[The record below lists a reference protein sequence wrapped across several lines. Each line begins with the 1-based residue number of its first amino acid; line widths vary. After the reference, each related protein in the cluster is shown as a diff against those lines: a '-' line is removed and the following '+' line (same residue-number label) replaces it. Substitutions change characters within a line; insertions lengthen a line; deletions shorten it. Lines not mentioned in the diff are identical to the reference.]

1 MKEMNETQLRSWR
14 PRRPS
19 AGLKRRIL
27 QLAGE
32 PDVPAAHWLWGCLA
46 PTVACALLTLM
57 MFNHGSDGLA
67 QRPAISV
74 ILSDQTSAA
83 YATDGERT
91 EQNHLAAVTFDSTNR
106 SNFRSIIH
114 FTPTTNLSN

>member
-1 MKEMNETQLRSWR
+1 MTVSQLRSWR

-19 AGLKRRIL
+19 AALKRRL
-27 QLAGE
+27 LRLAGE
-32 PDVPAAHWLWGCLA
+32 PEAPVSRWFWGWLA
-46 PTVACALLTLM
+46 PPVACARLTLL
-57 MFNHGSDGLA
+57 MFNHGGDGLA
-67 QRPAISV
+67 QRPAMSF
-74 ILSDQTSAA
+74 ILGDQTSAA

-106 SNFRSIIH
+106 SNFRSIIR